1 MFPSTAVTRRSA
13 SCAGRLFAR
22 VVVSSLLLWPAL
34 PAHAQ
39 DAQQTAPA
47 QPVELPVISVTV
59 PPPSKPT
66 NQGAGNSVV
75 VSPTTVPTPA
85 DQSASSVT
93 VITSADI
100 ESQQW
105 RTVPDALMAVP
116 GLNVVQAGGPG
127 GLTSIFIRGTNSN
140 HVKVLIDGIDVSD
153 PSNPTQSFDFGQLLT
168 GDVARIEILRGPQS
182 GLYGSDAIGGVIS
195 ITTKSG
201 EGPPKLTMTAEGGSF
216 GTLNQRVGLSGSQ
229 DNFNYLF
236 NVQHFSSTDT
246 PVTPLNEL
254 APGEHRNNDTYDN
267 WTYSTKLG
275 ANLTDNFAVNFV
287 GRYTD
292 SRLGFTGEDYVD
304 FYPPA
309 PEALQSMQVDR
320 QFYGRGEAV
329 WSLFDGRF
337 KNFFGVNYTNSWSWT
352 LDPNPDSFTAPPAV
366 APPTTN
372 LGQRTQYDWR
382 GEAKVAPGQT
392 LVFGL
397 EDKTESLWTNST
409 GAFNAFGIYTPTTT
423 TAQTGDKAG
432 WVELQSAFADRFF
445 VVSSIRYDDNQS
457 FGGHTT
463 WRVAP
468 AFIVPGMETKLKATY
483 GTGFKAPTLTE
494 LYVNNPSFM
503 VVGNPDLLPE
513 TSKGYD
519 VGFEQPLL
527 HDRLRFGATYFHNDI
542 ANLIEGTTDPT
553 TFVSTYVN
561 VGQATTQGVEAFAAF
576 ALSSRLNL
584 RADYTYT
591 EARDDLT
598 GLELLRR
605 PKNKASV
612 TALWKAT
619 DRLTVTAQALYV
631 GPWLDYNRPGTAEL
645 MAPGYT
651 LVNLAAN
658 YAVTD
663 RVGVFARINNLL
675 NQQYEDPL
683 GFLRPGFGIFGGINV
698 QVGGVPTSSLS
709 ANPAA
714 ATAAPPNPAPA
725 TRGGGLL

>member
-13 SCAGRLFAR
+13 SCAGRLCAR
-22 VVVSSLLLWPAL
+22 VVVSWLLLWPGL
-34 PAHAQ
+34 SAHAQ

-75 VSPTTVPTPA
+75 VSPTTLPTPA

-93 VITSADI
+93 VITGADI

-116 GLNVVQAGGPG
+116 GLNVVQTGGPG
-127 GLTSIFIRGTNSN
+127 GQTSIFIRGTNSN

-168 GDVARIEILRGPQS
+168 GDIARIEIQRGPQS

-216 GTLNQRVGLSGSQ
+216 GTFNQRVGLSGSQ
-229 DNFNYLF
+229 GNLNYVF

-254 APGEHRNNDTYDN
+254 APGEQRINDTYDN

-275 ANLTDNFAVNFV
+275 ANLTDNFAVNLV

-304 FYPPA
+304 FFPPA
-309 PEALQSMQVDR
+309 PEALQSTQVDR
-320 QFYGRGEAV
+320 QFYGRGESV
-329 WSLFDGRF
+329 WSLFDGRL
-337 KNFFGVNYTNSWSWT
+337 KNFFGVNYTNSRSWT
-352 LDPNPDSFTAPPAV
+352 LDPNPDSFNAPPAV

-409 GAFNAFGIYTPTTT
+409 GAFNAFGAYTPTTT

-445 VVSSIRYDDNQS
+445 VVSNIRYDDNES
-457 FGGHTT
+457 FGPHTT

-468 AFIVPGMETKLKATY
+468 AFIVPGTETKLKATY

-519 VGFEQPLL
+519 VGIEQPLL

-561 VGQATTQGVEAFAAF
+561 VGQATTQGVEAFAAL
-576 ALSSRLNL
+576 ALSSRVNL

-598 GLELLRR
+598 GLQLLRR
-605 PKNKASV
+605 PMNKASL

-619 DRLTVTAQALYV
+619 DRLTVTGQVLYV
-631 GPWLDYNRPGTAEL
+631 GSWLDYNRPGTAEL

-683 GFLRPGFGIFGGINV
+683 GFLRPGFGIFGGITL
-698 QVGGVPTSSLS
+698 QVGGAPSSVPS
-709 ANPAA
+709 AGAAA
-714 ATAAPPNPAPA
+714 ATAAPPSPAPA

>member
-1 MFPSTAVTRRSA
+1 MFPHAAVMRRSA

-22 VVVSSLLLWPAL
+22 VVASLLVLSPWVPVF
-34 PAHAQ
+34 AQ
-39 DAQQTAPA
+39 DQQQAPA
-47 QPVELPVISVTV
+47 VQTVELPVISVTV
-59 PPPSKPT
+59 PPSKPT

-75 VSPTTVPTPA
+75 VSPTTVPTPTE
-85 DQSASSVT
+85 QSASSVT
-93 VITSADI
+93 VITGADI

-105 RTVPDALMAVP
+105 RTVPDTLMAVP
-116 GLNVVQAGGPG
+116 GLNVVQAGPPG
-127 GLTSIFIRGTNSN
+127 GQTSIFIRGTNSN
-140 HVKVLIDGIDVSD
+140 HVKVLIDGVDVSD
-153 PSNPTQSFDFGQLLT
+153 PSSPNQSFDFGQLLT
-168 GDVARIEILRGPQS
+168 GDIARIEILRGPQS

-195 ITTKSG
+195 ITTKNG
-201 EGPPKLTMTAEGGSF
+201 EGPPKVTATMEGGSF
-216 GTLNQRVGLSGSQ
+216 ATFNQRAGLSGSQ
-229 DNFNYLF
+229 NNFNYVF
-236 NVQHFSSTDT
+236 NIQHFSSTQT
-246 PVTPLNEL
+246 PVTPLNAL
-254 APGEHRNNDTYDN
+254 APGEQKINDSYNN

-275 ANLTDNFAVNFV
+275 ANLTDNFTVNFV

-304 FYPPA
+304 FFPPA
-309 PEALQSMQVDR
+309 PEALQSTQVDH

-329 WSLFDGRF
+329 WSLFEGRF
-337 KNFFGVNYTNSWSWT
+337 KNVFGVNYTNSWSWN
-352 LDPNPDSFTAPPAV
+352 LDPNPDSFNAPPAV

-382 GEAKVAPGQT
+382 GEARVVQGQI

-397 EDKTESLWTNST
+397 EDKAKSLWTNST
-409 GAFNAFGIYTPTTT
+409 GAFNAFGTYTPMTT

-432 WVELQSAFADRFF
+432 WIELQSAFVDRFF
-445 VVSSIRYDDNQS
+445 AVSNIRYDDNES
-457 FGGHTT
+457 FGPHAT

-468 AFIVPGMETKLKATY
+468 AFIVPWTDTKLKATY

-503 VVGNPDLLPE
+503 VVGNPNLLPE

-527 HDRLRFGATYFHNDI
+527 HDQLRFGATYFHNDI

-561 VGQATTQGVEAFAAF
+561 VGQATTQGVEAFAAL
-576 ALSSRLNL
+576 ALSSRVNL

-605 PKNKASV
+605 PKNKASL

-619 DRLTVTAQALYV
+619 DRLTVTAQVLYA
-631 GPWLDYNRPGTAEL
+631 GPWLDYNRSGTAEL

-658 YAVTD
+658 YAATERVT
-663 RVGVFARINNLL
+663 VFARINNVL

-683 GFLRPGFGIFGGINV
+683 GFLRPGFGIYGGLTV
-698 QVGGVPTSSLS
+698 QVGGAPSSVQS
-709 ANPAA
+709 AGAA
-714 ATAAPPNPAPA
+714 TTAAPPNPAPA
-725 TRGGGLL
+725 TRGGGVL

>member
-1 MFPSTAVTRRSA
+1 MFPNTAVMRRSVG
-13 SCAGRLFAR
+13 CAGRPFAR
-22 VVVSSLLLWPAL
+22 VVVSWLLLWPGL

-93 VITSADI
+93 VITGADI

-105 RTVPDALMAVP
+105 RTIPDALMAVP

-127 GLTSIFIRGTNSN
+127 GLTSVFIRGTNSN
-140 HVKVLIDGIDVSD
+140 HVKVLIDGVDVSD
-153 PSNPTQSFDFGQLLT
+153 PSNPTQTFDFGQLLT
-168 GDVARIEILRGPQS
+168 GDIARIEILRGPQS

-195 ITTKSG
+195 ITTKNG
-201 EGPPKLTMTAEGGSF
+201 EGPPKVIATVEGGSF
-216 GTLNQRVGLSGSQ
+216 GTFNQRAGLSGSQ
-229 DNFNYLF
+229 DNFNYVF
-236 NVQHFSSTDT
+236 NVQHFSSTQT

-275 ANLTDNFAVNFV
+275 ANLTDNFTVNFV

-304 FYPPA
+304 FFPPA
-309 PEALQSMQVDR
+309 PEALQSTQVDR

-337 KNFFGVNYTNSWSWT
+337 KNFFGVNYTNSWSWN
-352 LDPNPDSFTAPPAV
+352 LDPNPDSFNAPPAV

-382 GEAKVAPGQT
+382 GEARVAQGQT

-397 EDKTESLWTNST
+397 QDKTESLWTNST
-409 GAFNAFGIYTPTTT
+409 GTFNAFGTYTPTTT

-432 WVELQSAFADRFF
+432 WVELQSAFSDRFF
-445 VVSSIRYDDNQS
+445 LVSNIRYDDNES
-457 FGGHTT
+457 FGPHTT

-468 AFIVPGMETKLKATY
+468 AFIVPGTETKLKATY

-494 LYVNNPSFM
+494 LYVNNPSFL

-542 ANLIEGTTDPT
+542 TNLIEGTTDPT
-553 TFVSTYVN
+553 TLVSTYVN
-561 VGQATTQGVEAFAAF
+561 VGQATTRGAETFAAL
-576 ALSSRLNL
+576 ALSSRVNL

-605 PKNKASV
+605 PKNTASI

-619 DRLTVTAQALYV
+619 DRLTVTGQVLYV

-658 YAVTD
+658 YAVTE
-663 RVGVFARINNLL
+663 RISVFARINNLF

-683 GFLRPGFGIFGGINV
+683 GFLRPGFGIYGGVTV
-698 QVGGVPTSSLS
+698 QVSGAPSSVQS
-709 ANPAA
+709 AGAA
-714 ATAAPPNPAPA
+714 ATTPAAPSPAPA
-725 TRGGGLL
+725 TRGGGVL

>member
-1 MFPSTAVTRRSA
+1 MFPNTAVTRRSA
-13 SCAGRLFAR
+13 SCAGRLCAR
-22 VVVSSLLLWPAL
+22 VAVSLILLWPGF
-34 PAHAQ
+34 PAYAQ

-75 VSPTTVPTPA
+75 VSPTTVPTA
-85 DQSASSVT
+85 TDQSASAVT
-93 VITSADI
+93 VITGTDI

-116 GLNVVQAGGPG
+116 GLNVVQTGGPG
-127 GLTSIFIRGTNSN
+127 GQTSIFIRGTNSN

-153 PSNPTQSFDFGQLLT
+153 PSNPTQSFDFGQLLA
-168 GDVARIEILRGPQS
+168 GDIARIEILRGPQS

-195 ITTKSG
+195 ITTKNG
-201 EGPPKLTMTAEGGSF
+201 EGPPKMTMTAEGGSF
-216 GTLNQRVGLSGSQ
+216 GTFNQRVGLSGSQ
-229 DNFNYLF
+229 DSFNYAF
-236 NVQHFSSTDT
+236 NIQHFSSTET

-254 APGEHRNNDTYDN
+254 APGEQRINDTYNN

-275 ANLTDNFAVNFV
+275 ANLTDNFAVNLV
-287 GRYTD
+287 DRYTA
-292 SRLGFTGEDYVD
+292 STLGFTGEDYVD
-304 FYPPA
+304 FFPPA
-309 PEALQSMQVDR
+309 PEALQDTQVDH

-337 KNFFGVNYTNSWSWT
+337 KNFFGVNYTNSWSWNMN
-352 LDPNPDSFTAPPAV
+352 PNPDSFNAPPAV

-382 GEAKVAPGQT
+382 GEARVVPGQT

-409 GAFNAFGIYTPTTT
+409 GAFNAFGTYTPTTT

-432 WVELQSAFADRFF
+432 WFELQSAFADRFF
-445 VVSSIRYDDNQS
+445 IVSSIRYDDNES

-468 AFIVPGMETKLKATY
+468 AFIVPGTETKLKATY

-503 VVGNPDLLPE
+503 VVGNPNLLPE

-561 VGQATTQGVEAFAAF
+561 VGQATTQGVEAFAAL
-576 ALSSRLNL
+576 ALSSRVNL

-605 PKNKASV
+605 PKNKASL

-631 GPWLDYNRPGTAEL
+631 GPWLDYNRSGTAEL

-683 GFLRPGFGIFGGINV
+683 GFLRPGFGIFGGISV
-698 QVGGVPTSSLS
+698 QVGGAPSSSVS
-709 ANPAA
+709 AGAA
-714 ATAAPPNPAPA
+714 ATTAGPPVSAPA
-725 TRGGGLL
+725 TRGGGVL

>member
-1 MFPSTAVTRRSA
+1 MFPNTAVMRRSVG
-13 SCAGRLFAR
+13 CAGRPFAR
-22 VVVSSLLLWPAL
+22 VVVSWLLLWPGL

-93 VITSADI
+93 VITGADI

-105 RTVPDALMAVP
+105 RTIPDALMAVP

-127 GLTSIFIRGTNSN
+127 GLTSVFIRGTNSN
-140 HVKVLIDGIDVSD
+140 HVKVLIDGVDVSD
-153 PSNPTQSFDFGQLLT
+153 PSNPTQTFDFGQLLT
-168 GDVARIEILRGPQS
+168 GDIARIEILRGPQS

-195 ITTKSG
+195 ITTKNG
-201 EGPPKLTMTAEGGSF
+201 EGPPKVIATVEGGSF
-216 GTLNQRVGLSGSQ
+216 GTFNQRAGLSGSQ
-229 DNFNYLF
+229 DNFNYVF
-236 NVQHFSSTDT
+236 NVQHFSSTQT

-275 ANLTDNFAVNFV
+275 ANLTDNFTVNFV

-304 FYPPA
+304 FFPPA
-309 PEALQSMQVDR
+309 PEALQSTQVDR

-337 KNFFGVNYTNSWSWT
+337 KNFFGVNYTNSWSWN
-352 LDPNPDSFTAPPAV
+352 LDPNPDSFNAPPAV
-366 APPTTN
+366 TPPTTN

-382 GEAKVAPGQT
+382 GEARVAQGQT

-397 EDKTESLWTNST
+397 QDKTESLWTNST
-409 GAFNAFGIYTPTTT
+409 GAFNAFGTYTPTTT

-432 WVELQSAFADRFF
+432 WVELQSAFSDRFF
-445 VVSSIRYDDNQS
+445 LVSNIRYDDNES
-457 FGGHTT
+457 FGPHTT

-468 AFIVPGMETKLKATY
+468 AFIVPGTETKLKATY

-494 LYVNNPSFM
+494 LYVNNPSFL

-542 ANLIEGTTDPT
+542 TNLIEGTTDPT
-553 TFVSTYVN
+553 TLVSTYVN
-561 VGQATTQGVEAFAAF
+561 VGQATTRGAETFAAL
-576 ALSSRLNL
+576 ALSSRVNL

-605 PKNKASV
+605 PKNTASI

-619 DRLTVTAQALYV
+619 DRLTVTGQVLYV

-658 YAVTD
+658 YAVTE
-663 RVGVFARINNLL
+663 RISVFARINNLF

-683 GFLRPGFGIFGGINV
+683 GFLRPGFGIYGGVTV
-698 QVGGVPTSSLS
+698 QVSGAPSSVQS
-709 ANPAA
+709 AGAA
-714 ATAAPPNPAPA
+714 ATTPAAPSPAPA
-725 TRGGGLL
+725 TRGGGVL

>member
-1 MFPSTAVTRRSA
+1 MFPNTAVMRRSA
-13 SCAGRLFAR
+13 SCAGRLCAR
-22 VVVSSLLLWPAL
+22 VAVSLILLWPGC
-34 PAHAQ
+34 PAYAQ

-75 VSPTTVPTPA
+75 VSPTTVPTA
-85 DQSASSVT
+85 TDQSASAVT
-93 VITSADI
+93 VITGADI

-127 GLTSIFIRGTNSN
+127 GQTSIFIRGTNSN

-168 GDVARIEILRGPQS
+168 GDIARIEILRGPQS

-195 ITTKSG
+195 ITTKNG
-201 EGPPKLTMTAEGGSF
+201 EGPPKMTMTAEGGSF
-216 GTLNQRVGLSGSQ
+216 GTFNQRVGLSGSQ
-229 DNFNYLF
+229 DSFNYAF
-236 NVQHFSSTDT
+236 NIQHFSSTET

-254 APGEHRNNDTYDN
+254 APGEQRINDTYNN

-275 ANLTDNFAVNFV
+275 ANLTDNFAVNLV
-287 GRYTD
+287 GRYTA

-304 FYPPA
+304 FFPPA
-309 PEALQSMQVDR
+309 PEALQDTQVDH

-337 KNFFGVNYTNSWSWT
+337 KNFFGVNYTNSWNWT
-352 LDPNPDSFTAPPAV
+352 LDPNPDSFNAPPAV

-409 GAFNAFGIYTPTTT
+409 GAFNAFGTYTPTTT

-445 VVSSIRYDDNQS
+445 VVSSIRYDDNES
-457 FGGHTT
+457 FGPHTT

-468 AFIVPGMETKLKATY
+468 ALIVPGTETKLKATY

-503 VVGNPDLLPE
+503 VVGNPNLLPE

-561 VGQATTQGVEAFAAF
+561 VGQATTQGVETFAAL
-576 ALSSRLNL
+576 ALSSRVNL

-605 PKNKASV
+605 PKNKASL
-612 TALWKAT
+612 TALWKVT

-631 GPWLDYNRPGTAEL
+631 GPWLDYNRSGTAEL

-683 GFLRPGFGIFGGINV
+683 GFLRPGFGVFGGITM
-698 QVGGVPTSSLS
+698 QVGGVPTSSVS
-709 ANPAA
+709 AGAA
-714 ATAAPPNPAPA
+714 ATTAGRPVSAPA
-725 TRGGGLL
+725 TRGGGVL

>member
-1 MFPSTAVTRRSA
+1 MFPHTAVMRRSVG
-13 SCAGRLFAR
+13 CAGRLFAR
-22 VVVSSLLLWPAL
+22 VVVPSLLLWPAL
-34 PAHAQ
+34 SAHAQ

-47 QPVELPVISVTV
+47 QTVELPVISVTV

-93 VITSADI
+93 VITGADI

-127 GLTSIFIRGTNSN
+127 GQTSIFIRGTNSN

-168 GDVARIEILRGPQS
+168 GDIARIEILRGPQS

-216 GTLNQRVGLSGSQ
+216 GTFNQRAGLSGSQ
-229 DNFNYLF
+229 GNFNYVF
-236 NVQHFSSTDT
+236 NIQHFSSIET

-254 APGEHRNNDTYDN
+254 APGEQRINDTYNN

-275 ANLTDNFAVNFV
+275 ANLTDNFAVNLV

-304 FYPPA
+304 FFPPA
-309 PEALQSMQVDR
+309 PEALQSTQVDR

-352 LDPNPDSFTAPPAV
+352 LDPNPDSFNAPPAV

-409 GAFNAFGIYTPTTT
+409 GVFNAFGTYTPTTT

-432 WVELQSAFADRFF
+432 WIELQSAFAERFF

-457 FGGHTT
+457 FGAHTT

-468 AFIVPGMETKLKATY
+468 AFIVPGTETKLKATY

-503 VVGNPDLLPE
+503 VVGNPDLRPE

-561 VGQATTQGVEAFAAF
+561 VGQATTQGVETFAAF

-619 DRLTVTAQALYV
+619 DRLTVTAQVLYV
-631 GPWLDYNRPGTAEL
+631 GSWLDYNRPGTAEL

-683 GFLRPGFGIFGGINV
+683 GFLRPGLGIFGGITM
-698 QVGGVPTSSLS
+698 QVGGAPSSVQS
-709 ANPAA
+709 AGAAA
-714 ATAAPPNPAPA
+714 ATAASPSPAPA

>member
-1 MFPSTAVTRRSA
+1 
-13 SCAGRLFAR
+13 
-22 VVVSSLLLWPAL
+22 
-34 PAHAQ
+34 
-39 DAQQTAPA
+39 
-47 QPVELPVISVTV
+47 
-59 PPPSKPT
+59 
-66 NQGAGNSVV
+66 
-75 VSPTTVPTPA
+75 
-85 DQSASSVT
+85 
-93 VITSADI
+93 
-100 ESQQW
+100 
-105 RTVPDALMAVP
+105 
-116 GLNVVQAGGPG
+116 
-127 GLTSIFIRGTNSN
+127 
-140 HVKVLIDGIDVSD
+140 
-153 PSNPTQSFDFGQLLT
+153 
-168 GDVARIEILRGPQS
+168 
-182 GLYGSDAIGGVIS
+182 
-195 ITTKSG
+195 
-201 EGPPKLTMTAEGGSF
+201 
-216 GTLNQRVGLSGSQ
+216 
-229 DNFNYLF
+229 
-236 NVQHFSSTDT
+236 
-246 PVTPLNEL
+246 
-254 APGEHRNNDTYDN
+254 
-267 WTYSTKLG
+267 
-275 ANLTDNFAVNFV
+275 
-287 GRYTD
+287 
-292 SRLGFTGEDYVD
+292 
-304 FYPPA
+304 
-309 PEALQSMQVDR
+309 
-320 QFYGRGEAV
+320 
-329 WSLFDGRF
+329 
-337 KNFFGVNYTNSWSWT
+337 
-352 LDPNPDSFTAPPAV
+352 
-366 APPTTN
+366 
-372 LGQRTQYDWR
+372 
-382 GEAKVAPGQT
+382 
-392 LVFGL
+392 
-397 EDKTESLWTNST
+397 
-409 GAFNAFGIYTPTTT
+409 
-423 TAQTGDKAG
+423 
-432 WVELQSAFADRFF
+432 
-445 VVSSIRYDDNQS
+445 
-457 FGGHTT
+457 
-463 WRVAP
+463 
-468 AFIVPGMETKLKATY
+468 
-483 GTGFKAPTLTE
+483 
-494 LYVNNPSFM
+494 M

-527 HDRLRFGATYFHNDI
+527 HDRLRFGATCFHNDI

>member
-1 MFPSTAVTRRSA
+1 M
-13 SCAGRLFAR
+13 
-22 VVVSSLLLWPAL
+22 
-34 PAHAQ
+34 
-39 DAQQTAPA
+39 
-47 QPVELPVISVTV
+47 
-59 PPPSKPT
+59 
-66 NQGAGNSVV
+66 
-75 VSPTTVPTPA
+75 
-85 DQSASSVT
+85 T
-93 VITSADI
+93 VITGADI

-116 GLNVVQAGGPG
+116 GLNVVQTGGPG
-127 GLTSIFIRGTNSN
+127 GQTSVFIRGTNSN

-168 GDVARIEILRGPQS
+168 GDIARIEILRGPQS

-201 EGPPKLTMTAEGGSF
+201 EGPPKVTTTVEGGSF
-216 GTLNQRVGLSGSQ
+216 GTFNQRAGLSGSQ
-229 DNFNYLF
+229 DNFNYVF
-236 NVQHFSSTDT
+236 NIQHFSSTQT

-254 APGEHRNNDTYDN
+254 APGEQRINDTYDN

-275 ANLTDNFAVNFV
+275 ANLTDNFAVNLV

-304 FYPPA
+304 FFPPA
-309 PEALQSMQVDR
+309 PEALQSTQVDR

-352 LDPNPDSFTAPPAV
+352 LDPNPDSFNAPPAV

-409 GAFNAFGIYTPTTT
+409 GAFNAFGTYTPTTT

-445 VVSSIRYDDNQS
+445 VVSNIRYDDNES
-457 FGGHTT
+457 FGPHTT

-468 AFIVPGMETKLKATY
+468 AFIVPGTETKLKATY

-561 VGQATTQGVEAFAAF
+561 VGQATTQGVEAFAAL
-576 ALSSRLNL
+576 ALSSRVNL

-605 PKNKASV
+605 PMNKASL

-619 DRLTVTAQALYV
+619 DRLTVTGQVLYV
-631 GPWLDYNRPGTAEL
+631 GSWLDYNRPGTAEL

-663 RVGVFARINNLL
+663 RISVFARINNLL

-683 GFLRPGFGIFGGINV
+683 GFLRPGFGIYGGITV
-698 QVGGVPTSSLS
+698 QVGGAPSSVLS
-709 ANPAA
+709 AGAAA

>member
-22 VVVSSLLLWPAL
+22 VVALSLLLWPAL
-34 PAHAQ
+34 PAYAQ
-39 DAQQTAPA
+39 EAQQTLAA

-75 VSPTTVPTPA
+75 VSPTTAPTPA

-127 GLTSIFIRGTNSN
+127 GLTSVFIRGTNSN

-168 GDVARIEILRGPQS
+168 GDIARVEILRGPQS

-216 GTLNQRVGLSGSQ
+216 GTFNQRVGLSGSQ
-229 DNFNYLF
+229 GNFNYVF

-254 APGEHRNNDTYDN
+254 ASGEHRNNDTYDN

-445 VVSSIRYDDNQS
+445 VVSSVRYDDNQS

-468 AFIVPGMETKLKATY
+468 AFIVPGTETKLKATY

>member
-13 SCAGRLFAR
+13 SCADRLCAR
-22 VVVSSLLLWPAL
+22 VVVSSLLLWPGL
-34 PAHAQ
+34 SAHAQ

-75 VSPTTVPTPA
+75 VSPTTLPTPA

-93 VITSADI
+93 VITGADI

-116 GLNVVQAGGPG
+116 GLNVVQTGGPG
-127 GLTSIFIRGTNSN
+127 GQTSIFIRGTNSN

-168 GDVARIEILRGPQS
+168 GDIARIEILRGPQS

-195 ITTKSG
+195 IATKRG

-216 GTLNQRVGLSGSQ
+216 GTFNQRVGLSGSQ
-229 DNFNYLF
+229 GNLNYVF

-254 APGEHRNNDTYDN
+254 APGEQRTNDTYDN

-275 ANLTDNFAVNFV
+275 ANLTDNFAVNLV

-304 FYPPA
+304 FFPPA
-309 PEALQSMQVDR
+309 PEALQSTQVDR

-329 WSLFDGRF
+329 WSLFDGRL

-352 LDPNPDSFTAPPAV
+352 LDPNPDSFNAPPAV

-397 EDKTESLWTNST
+397 EDKTEWLWTNST
-409 GAFNAFGIYTPTTT
+409 GAFNAFGTYTPTTT

-445 VVSSIRYDDNQS
+445 VVSNIRYDDNES
-457 FGGHTT
+457 FGPHTT

-468 AFIVPGMETKLKATY
+468 AFIVPGTETKLKATY

-519 VGFEQPLL
+519 VGIEQPLL
-527 HDRLRFGATYFHNDI
+527 HDRLRLGATYFHNDI

-561 VGQATTQGVEAFAAF
+561 VGQATTQGVEAFAAL
-576 ALSSRLNL
+576 ALSSRVNL

-598 GLELLRR
+598 GLQLLRR
-605 PKNKASV
+605 PMNKASL

-619 DRLTVTAQALYV
+619 DRLTVTGQVLYV
-631 GPWLDYNRPGTAEL
+631 GSWLDYNRPGTAEL

-658 YAVTD
+658 YAVTE
-663 RVGVFARINNLL
+663 RISMFARINNLL

-683 GFLRPGFGIFGGINV
+683 GFLRLGFGIFGGITL
-698 QVGGVPTSSLS
+698 QVGGAPTSVPS
-709 ANPAA
+709 AGAAA
-714 ATAAPPNPAPA
+714 ATAAPPSPAPA

>member
-1 MFPSTAVTRRSA
+1 MRALSVAMRRSVG
-13 SCAGRLFAR
+13 CAGCLVVR
-22 VVVSSLLLWPAL
+22 VVVMSSTLSPWISPF
-34 PAHAQ
+34 AQ
-39 DAQQTAPA
+39 EAQSNQT
-47 QPVELPVISVTV
+47 VELPAISVTV
-59 PPPSKPT
+59 PPSSKPT
-66 NQGAGNSVV
+66 NQAASNSVV
-75 VSPTTVPTPA
+75 VSPTTVPTPS
-85 DQSASSVT
+85 DQSASSTT
-93 VITSADI
+93 VMTAADI
-100 ESQQW
+100 QSQQL
-105 RTVPDALMAVP
+105 RTVPDALAAVP

-127 GLTSIFIRGTNSN
+127 GLTSVFIRGTNSN

-153 PSNPTQSFDFGQLLT
+153 PSNPNGSFDFGQLLT
-168 GDVARIEILRGPQS
+168 GDIARIEVLRGPQS

-201 EGPPKLTMTAEGGSF
+201 EGPPKMTVSMDAGSF
-216 GTLNQRVGLSGSQ
+216 RTFNQKAGVSGSQ
-229 DNFNYLF
+229 SNFDYVF
-236 NVQHFSSTDT
+236 NIQHFSSIAT

-254 APGEHRNNDTYDN
+254 APGEQRNNDTYNN

-275 ANLTDNFAVNFV
+275 ANLTDNFTVNFV
-287 GRYTD
+287 GRYTV
-292 SRLGFTGEDYVD
+292 SMLGYTGEDYVD
-304 FYPPA
+304 FFPPA
-309 PEALQSMQVDR
+309 PEALQSTQVDH

-337 KNFFGVNYTNSWSWT
+337 KNFFGVNYSNSSSWN
-352 LDPNPDSFTAPPAV
+352 LDPNPDSVTAPPAV

-372 LGQRTQYDWR
+372 LGQRTRYDWR
-382 GEAKVAPGQT
+382 GEAKVVQGQT

-409 GAFNAFGIYTPTTT
+409 GAFDAFGNYTPTAT

-432 WVELQSAFADRFF
+432 WLELQSAFADRLFI
-445 VVSSIRYDDNQS
+445 VSNIRYDDDES
-457 FGGHTT
+457 FGDHTT

-468 AFIVPGMETKLKATY
+468 AFIVPWTDTKLKATY

-494 LYVNNPSFM
+494 LYVNNPSYL
-503 VVGNPDLLPE
+503 VVGNPNLLPE

-519 VGFEQPLL
+519 VGFEQPLA
-527 HDRLRFGATYFHNDI
+527 HDRFRVGATYFHNDI
-542 ANLIEGTTDPT
+542 TNLIEGTTDPM

-561 VGQATTQGVEAFAAF
+561 VGRATTQGVEAFAAF
-576 ALSSRLNL
+576 ALTSRLNL

-598 GLELLRR
+598 GLQLLRR
-605 PKNKASV
+605 PANKASL

-619 DRLTVTAQALYV
+619 DRLSVTAQVLYV
-631 GPWLDYNRPGTAEL
+631 GPWLDYNRPGTEEL

-663 RVGVFARINNLL
+663 RVNVFTRINNLL

-683 GFLRPGFGIFGGINV
+683 GFLRPGLGIYGGV
-698 QVGGVPTSSLS
+698 TVTVGGVTSGEGLS
-709 ANPAA
+709 SASALIG
-714 ATAAPPNPAPA
+714 APPAPA
-725 TRGGGLL
+725 PSPKSTGVL